1 MDVSKF
7 SPIIRQIIQWLDQ
20 HDMLNAII
28 FLGFFIGAIVIGRYT
43 PIVVRLITYRF
54 APQQGR
60 SIYDRWIDPIRP
72 EIRIAGTLMLINL
85 SLIWLITY
93 QVVYDFVRPMMELGV
108 TISLAWLI
116 SRLVHL
122 FLRVYGIAFVQ
133 KIGLDPDELILPF
146 ESVINVI
153 IGLIAAI
160 AYAQSQDINL
170 IGLVASL
177 GVVATA
183 VGFAAQSA
191 LSQIIGTIVLYLDRP
206 YIKGE
211 YIRLPNGLFG
221 RVESIGLRST
231 KIRTPAKNTLVIIP
245 NSSMAD
251 AEIENITR
259 GKKVMVLLYL
269 DFINNLKVQERAL
282 VEQVIKES
290 TDSLVSIDPGSTR
303 IELMD
308 TDEQNYSRAR
318 VTFFILGSSENSI
331 QLRKRLL
338 ELANETISQR
348 LAEYG
353 LDFTTPEPTIYVDS
367 PVTL

>member
-1 MDVSKF
+1 MDFAQF
-7 SPIIRQIIQWLDQ
+7 SPVVSQIIQWLDQ
-20 HDMLNAII
+20 HQLLNAIV
-28 FLGFFIGAIVIGRYT
+28 FLSFFITAIIIGRYT
-43 PIVVRLITYRF
+43 PTVVRLITYRF
-54 APQQGR
+54 APKQGR
-60 SIYDRWIDPIRP
+60 DIYDRWIDPIRH
-72 EIRIAGTLMLINL
+72 EIRVTGTLLLINISL
-85 SLIWLITY
+85 SWLIAY
-93 QVVYDFVRPMMELGV
+93 GGVYDFVRPIMELAV

-116 SRLVHL
+116 SRLIHL
-122 FLRVYGIAFVQ
+122 FLQVYGIAFVQ
-133 KIGLDPDELILPF
+133 KMGLDPDELILPF
-146 ESVINVI
+146 ESVINVM

-177 GVVATA
+177 GVAATA

-206 YIKGE
+206 YVKGE

-231 KIRTPAKNTLVIIP
+231 KIRTPAKNTLVIVP

-269 DFINNLKVQERAL
+269 NFLNSLQVQEKAL

-290 TDSLVSIDPGSTR
+290 TDALVGIDPGSTR
-303 IELMD
+303 IQLTD
-308 TDEQNYSRAR
+308 TDEQDNSRAR

-338 ELANETISQR
+338 ELANETISRR

-353 LDFTTPEPTIYVDS
+353 LDFTTPDPTIYVDS

>member
-1 MDVSKF
+1 MDVSRFF
-7 SPIIRQIIQWLDQ
+7 SIIRQIIQWLEQ
-20 HDMLNAII
+20 HEMLNVIV
-28 FLGFFIGAIVIGRYT
+28 FLFFFISAIAIGHYT
-43 PIVVRLITYRF
+43 PTVVRLITYRF
-54 APQQGR
+54 APRQGR
-60 SIYDRWIDPIRP
+60 KIYDRWIDPVRR
-72 EIRIAGTLMLINL
+72 EIRITGTLILINI
-85 SLIWLITY
+85 SLIWLMTY
-93 QVVYDFVRPMMELGV
+93 PGIYDFVRPIMELGV
-108 TISLAWLI
+108 TISLTWLI
-116 SRLVHL
+116 SRLIHL
-122 FLRVYGIAFVQ
+122 FLQIYGIAFVQ
-133 KIGLDPDELILPF
+133 KMGLDPDELILPF

-170 IGLVASL
+170 VGLIASL

-206 YIKGE
+206 YVKGE

-231 KIRTPAKNTLVIIP
+231 KIRTPAKNTLVIVP

-269 DFINNLKVQERAL
+269 DFINSLKVQERAL

-290 TDSLVSIDPGSTR
+290 TDALVGIDPGSTR
-303 IELMD
+303 IQLMD
-308 TDEQNYSRAR
+308 TKEQNNSRAR

-331 QLRKRLL
+331 ELRKRLL
-338 ELANETISQR
+338 ELANETISKR

-353 LDFTTPEPTIYVDS
+353 LDFTTPDPTIYVDS